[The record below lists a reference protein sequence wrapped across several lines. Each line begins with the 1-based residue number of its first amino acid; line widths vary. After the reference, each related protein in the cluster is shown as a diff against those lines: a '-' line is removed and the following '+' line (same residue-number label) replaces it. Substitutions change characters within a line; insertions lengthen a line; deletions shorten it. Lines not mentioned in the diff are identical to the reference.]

1 MANSVDVMSCVRLLE
16 KNRDVFNSKADAAL
30 GRVDSCKSTNPRVV
44 DALMARYD
52 SMSAKAD
59 AYAGAVGVLAA
70 TLALGMELPS
80 VSSLAAAMC
89 TWAAADDGAS
99 RSAMWS
105 SVLTA
110 LSAVQAEAKTAADTV
125 ERRRS
130 AEADAAVAKAEAARA
145 DKRRKSAEADAAE
158 RRAAEDH
165 RAPVIVHKTTIHKT
179 TTVCCI
185 F

>member
-16 KNRDVFNSKADAAL
+16 RNRDVFNSKADAAL
-30 GRVDSCKSTNPRVV
+30 GRVDSCKSTSPKVV

-52 SMSAKAD
+52 AMSAKAD

-70 TLALGMELPS
+70 TLALGVELPS
-80 VSSLAAAMC
+80 VSSLAAAIC

-110 LSAVQAEAKTAADTV
+110 LSAVRAEAKVAADTV

-130 AEADAAVAKAEAARA
+130 AEADAAMAKARA
-145 DKRRKSAEADAAE
+145 DGAMAKAAAE
-158 RRAAEDH
+158 RRIAEDH
-165 RAPVIVHKTTIHKT
+165 KAAVIARKATPSE
-179 TTVCCI
+179 CYLL
-185 F
+185 